1 MYTFETIVNGIVNT
15 LNIAVYL
22 IMALGVV
29 SFLYGVVLYIGRAG
43 DEGKR
48 KEGVQFMTYGI
59 VGLFVMVGVW
69 ALVALLAG
77 TIGET
82 VGIPQFR

>member
-1 MYTFETIVNGIVNT
+1 MNTFETVVNGIVNT
-15 LNIAVYL
+15 LGIAVYL

-29 SFLYGVVLYIGRAG
+29 SFLYGIVLYIGRAG
-43 DEGKR
+43 DEAKR

-59 VGLFVMVGVW
+59 IGLFVMVGVW

-77 TIGET
+77 TIGEV

>member
-1 MYTFETIVNGIVNT
+1 MNTFETIVNGIVET
-15 LNIAVYL
+15 LSIAVYL

-29 SFLYGVVLYIGRAG
+29 SFLYGVALYIGRAG

-48 KEGVQFMTYGI
+48 KEGVQFMSYGI
-59 VGLFVMVGVW
+59 VGLFIMVGVW